1 VFDHVRLFLV
11 ILVMSVLPLGGCYQ
25 SPDIAYHTPGVY
37 KGPQDPLLQK
47 ESSPEQQQRLV
58 QRFNQVQTDR

>member
-1 VFDHVRLFLV
+1 
-11 ILVMSVLPLGGCYQ
+11 MSVLPLGGCYQ

>member
-1 VFDHVRLFLV
+1 VFNQVRWFIV
-11 ILVMSVLPLGGCYQ
+11 ILVMTLLPLGGCYR

-47 ESSPEQQQRLV
+47 ERSPEQQQRLE
-58 QRFNQVQTDR
+58 QRFDQVQTDR